1 MKDEYDFSKGKRGGV
16 VPIPAG
22 KTRVTIRLDDD
33 VLEWFRAQVEAAGRG
48 NYQTLINRALH
59 DYMSQ
64 AREPSHDTFGRS
76 LREELAPYHADLS
89 STISLPLTLEQLF
102 QFQDFAASYN
112 LQQLEA
118 VRRRYQFV
126 RAGVNLGAAVLGAI
140 SFPMPKQ
147 HVIRVLGVDAL
158 TSVIA
163 CVRVGLWGNLPES
176 WAILRAG
183 IETAIIL
190 AAVVKKQEYQT
201 ALYEL
206 SHRLNR
212 FSFDNA
218 VNELGDRKKKLLA
231 LHGDLSGVGSHASGI
246 RAGLSSYSAGGDQYD
261 RLGAALDPK
270 AAAAALTYSLDA
282 CLQVLLALREAFD
295 QDNLPFPNEPE
306 LEALI
311 SGFEAA
317 RKE

>member
-1 MKDEYDFSKGKRGGV
+1 MKDEYDFSEGKRGAV
-16 VPIPAG
+16 VPIPPG

-48 NYQTLINRALH
+48 NYQTLINRVLH
-59 DYMSQ
+59 DYVAR
-64 AREPSHDTFGRS
+64 ARELHGSLEHS
-76 LREELAPYHADLS
+76 LREELAPYHADARP
-89 STISLPLTLEQLF
+89 TISLPLTLEQLF

-126 RAGVNLGAAVLGAI
+126 RAGVNLGAAALGAI

-190 AAVVKKQEYQT
+190 AAVVKKQEYQA

-218 VNELGDRKKKLLA
+218 VIELGDRKKKLLA
-231 LHGDLSGVGSHASGI
+231 LHGDLSGVGSHASGL
-246 RAGLSSYSAGGDQYD
+246 RAGLSSYSAAGDQYD

-270 AAAAALTYSLDA
+270 AASAALTYSLDA
-282 CLQVLLALREAFD
+282 CLQVLLALKEAFD
-295 QDNLPFPNEPE
+295 QDKLPFPNEPE

-317 RKE
+317 RKD